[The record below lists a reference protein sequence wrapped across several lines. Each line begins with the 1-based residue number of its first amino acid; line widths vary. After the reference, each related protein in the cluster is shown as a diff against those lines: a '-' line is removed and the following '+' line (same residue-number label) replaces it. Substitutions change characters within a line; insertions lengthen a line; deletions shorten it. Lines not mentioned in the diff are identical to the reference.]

1 MAHFRTYDY
10 KNEYKEGIIELE
22 IKLELKE
29 ETIPVEDIIIAVN
42 LTELEN
48 PRLNGCFWLI
58 TCHAVEMWDRWPFNA
73 LALSFNIDI
82 NSNIKKSLIFVL
94 SLHVFS
100 LPILMAMTLNQKSC
114 WY

>member
-42 LTELEN
+42 LTELGN
-48 PRLNGCFWLI
+48 PRLNVCF
-58 TCHAVEMWDRWPFNA
+58 
-73 LALSFNIDI
+73 
-82 NSNIKKSLIFVL
+82 
-94 SLHVFS
+94 
-100 LPILMAMTLNQKSC
+100 
-114 WY
+114 